1 MRVSEGKHAVQ
12 MDVPA
17 AAAGAA
23 GGGAERRGRA
33 GGRLGE
39 AQGDLEVEG

>member
-1 MRVSEGKHAVQ
+1 

-17 AAAGAA
+17 ADAAAA
-23 GGGAERRGRA
+23 AAAATAGAERSEPA

-39 AQGDLEVEG
+39 AQGDLEMEG